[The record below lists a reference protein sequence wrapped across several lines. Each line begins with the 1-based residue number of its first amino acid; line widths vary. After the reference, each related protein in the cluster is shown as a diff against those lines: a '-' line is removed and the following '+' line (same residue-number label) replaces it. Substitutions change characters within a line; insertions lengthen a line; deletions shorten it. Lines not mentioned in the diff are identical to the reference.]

1 MYSISD
7 KIMEY
12 AEARPEGSLLCPNE
26 FLDMGSRA
34 AVYQALSRLTRQRML
49 KRIHQGI
56 YVRTI
61 KTRFGMRP
69 PDFNKVIEEL
79 SKFWGVI
86 IVPSGGGSANFLGL
100 TEQVPVVLSYLTS
113 GPNRELQFYTKVKLR
128 HAPRWQLLAPYRR
141 AGTVIRALTFLS
153 PSEAEEALSKVVPRL
168 AEEDLAEIL
177 SLRRMLPAWIA
188 EPLGDYKHHG

>member
-1 MYSISD
+1 MHSISD
-7 KIMEY
+7 KIMDY
-12 AEARPEGSLLCPNE
+12 AEARPESSLLCPNE
-26 FLDMGSRA
+26 FLDLGNRTA
-34 AVYQALSRLTRQRML
+34 IYQALSRLTRQRRLM
-49 KRIHQGI
+49 RIHQGI

-61 KTRFGMRP
+61 ETRFGRCL

-79 SKFWGVI
+79 SKFWGVT

-113 GPNRELQFYTKVKLR
+113 GPDRELQFYTKVKLR

-153 PSEAEEALSKVVPRL
+153 PSEAEEALGKVLPKL
-168 AEEDLAEIL
+168 AEESLAELL
-177 SLRRMLPAWIA
+177 SFRRMLPAWIA
-188 EPLGDYKHHG
+188 EPLGAYAYHE